1 MSGSYTVFSE
11 FYDSLTSNVHY
22 GDRADYIEAL
32 LKRCNHNPG
41 ITLDLACG
49 TGSLT
54 IELKKRGFDIY
65 GADGSSDMLMI
76 AQQKAYDEELSIL
89 FLCQK
94 MQKLDLYGT
103 IDTCICTLDSL
114 NHIINKEELQ
124 TAFDKVSLFMNEGGL
139 FVFDVNT
146 VYKHKSVLADN
157 VFVYDKSSV
166 FCVWQNTPL
175 ENNITRI
182 DLDFFERS
190 GNVYHRSS
198 ESFCERAYTDKE
210 LEEIIS
216 KAGFEILEI
225 FGEMTF
231 EPPKENS
238 QRNIYIVKKVKKT
251 EV

>member
-1 MSGSYTVFSE
+1 MSGGYTVFSE

-22 GDRADYIEAL
+22 SERADYIEKL
-32 LKRCNHNPG
+32 LKRYNHNPG

-76 AQQKAYDEELSIL
+76 AQQKAYEEELSIL

-103 IDTCICTLDSL
+103 IDTCICTLDSI
-114 NHIINKEELQ
+114 NHIINKDELQ
-124 TAFDKVSLFMNEGGL
+124 TAFDKVSLFMNKGGI

-146 VYKHKSVLADN
+146 VYKHKYVLADN

-175 ENNITRI
+175 KDNITRI
-182 DLDFFERS
+182 QLDFFEKS
-190 GNVYHRSS
+190 GNMYRRSS
-198 ESFCERAYTDKE
+198 ESFCERAYTSKE
-210 LEEIIS
+210 LEEIIK
-216 KAGFEILEI
+216 KAGFEILDI

-231 EPPKENS
+231 DSPKDDS
-238 QRNIYIVKKVKKT
+238 QRNVYVVKKT

>member
-1 MSGSYTVFSE
+1 MSASYTVFSE
-11 FYDSLTSNVHY
+11 FYDALTSNVHY
-22 GDRADYIEAL
+22 TERADYIETL
-32 LKRCNHNPG
+32 LKRYNHDSG

-76 AQQKAYDEELSIL
+76 AQQKAYDAELSIL

-94 MQKLDLYGT
+94 MQALDLYGT

-114 NHIINKEELQ
+114 NHIINKDELQ
-124 TAFDKVSLFMNEGGL
+124 TAFDRVSLFMNAGGI
-139 FVFDVNT
+139 FIFDVNT
-146 VYKHKSVLADN
+146 VYKHKYVLSDN

-175 ENNITRI
+175 KDNTTRI
-182 DLDFFERS
+182 DLDFFERCGS
-190 GNVYHRSS
+190 MYRRSS
-198 ESFCERAYTDKE
+198 ESFCERAYAPEE
-210 LEEIIS
+210 LEEIIKKS
-216 KAGFEILEI
+216 GFEILDI

-231 EPPKENS
+231 EAPKNDS
-238 QRNIYIVKKVKKT
+238 QRNVYVLKKT